1 MPREVDAES
10 SYYPEEKAVA
20 DCRKPQA
27 PGERLGLGRDGHG
40 QFGLPVTLNH
50 ALASATPTATTST
63 FSRFAHA
70 SYAPRAIMSKVPAC
84 PAFLQT
90 TSAAV
95 AAGAFMIGVGARNS
109 RADFDAKS
117 NKAVVVATRRGGR
130 PPGDGI

>member
-1 MPREVDAES
+1 MQ
-10 SYYPEEKAVA
+10 KA
-20 DCRKPQA
+20 QA

-40 QFGLPVTLNH
+40 QLGLPVTLNH
-50 ALASATPTATTST
+50 ALASATSTVTTST

-109 RADFDAKS
+109 RADFERQ
-117 NKAVVVATRRGGR
+117 VQQGGR
-130 PPGDGI
+130 RRDAERWSAAWRRNMIPRLRPVNQNIKP